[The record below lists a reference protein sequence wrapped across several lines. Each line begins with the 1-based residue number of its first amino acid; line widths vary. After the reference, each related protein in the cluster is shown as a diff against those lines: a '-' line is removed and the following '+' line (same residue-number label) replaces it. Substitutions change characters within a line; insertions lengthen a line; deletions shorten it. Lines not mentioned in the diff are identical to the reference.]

1 MSSKTLLTIQIK
13 MQKDKYINRSI
24 KLEKIKRIVEDI
36 KSDTEWVNDSHTHAE
51 YVGVKSG
58 LDMLLRHL
66 EETKDETKFN
76 TSFNP
81 SVLTIPIN
89 YWVDDDGVRHID
101 YDLLRE
107 EYEEVMWKLRTL
119 NIN

>member
-13 MQKDKYINRSI
+13 MQKDKYINRTI

-36 KSDTEWVNDSHTHAE
+36 KSDREWVNDSHTHAE
-51 YVGVKSG
+51 YIGVKSG
-58 LDMLLRHL
+58 LDMLVRHL
-66 EETKDETKFN
+66 EETTEETKVN

-81 SVLTIPIN
+81 SVLTIPIH
-89 YWVDDDGVRHID
+89 YWVDDDGVKHID
-101 YDLLRE
+101 YELIVE
-107 EYEEVMWKLRTL
+107 NYEEQMFKLRTL